1 MIEAI
6 IVVFLFMVIWF
17 GTICTRLASIV
28 KRTTGKSGIQLVATV
43 IRRGY
48 RTFRNSL

>member
-17 GTICTRLASIV
+17 GTICTRLVSIA
-28 KRTTGKSGIQLVATV
+28 KRTTGKRGMELVA
-43 IRRGY
+43 IAFRRRY
-48 RTFRNSL
+48 RIFRN

>member
-17 GTICTRLASIV
+17 GTICTRLASIA
-28 KRTTGKSGIQLVATV
+28 KRITGKSGMELVATV
-43 IRRGY
+43 IHRRY
-48 RTFRNSL
+48 RNFRNS